1 MTAEEIRAVNGKSRF
16 LDDRHGKRSSMRPT
30 SLPALAAAFV
40 FGLLTLLCPRTDD
53 EKGLYLSAFFLIA
66 AFAPKAIQKFAE
78 AEFQ

>member
-1 MTAEEIRAVNGKSRF
+1 MTAEEIRAVNGKSGF
-16 LDDRHGKRSSMRPT
+16 PGDRHGKRSSMRLT

-40 FGLLTLLCPRTDD
+40 FGLITLLCPRTDD